1 MSSTSSDDGCWH
13 RGKLPLLA
21 LPVWI
26 LSSGGRSGPTGSHH
40 VSEALPILWLQQD
53 EKDGM
58 QHHWHVDHAVKSH
71 LSLYGGTHGHVSVLV
86 ASVSKLT
93 AVHLHQLVDVVG
105 SPAEEEE
112 AEEEN
117 HDEGGPAVGRV
128 QSWRSGSTELHQKGD
143 EGEADENGWHDEA
156 GDEESEK
163 HVGSVAHR
171 LQGNPCRRH

>member
-1 MSSTSSDDGCWH
+1 
-13 RGKLPLLA
+13 
-21 LPVWI
+21 
-26 LSSGGRSGPTGSHH
+26 
-40 VSEALPILWLQQD
+40 
-53 EKDGM
+53 M

-71 LSLYGGTHGHVSVLV
+71 LSLYGGTHRHVSVLV
-86 ASVSKLT
+86 ASVAKLT
-93 AVHLHQLVDVVG
+93 AVHLHQLVDIVG

-156 GDEESEK
+156 GDEEGEK
-163 HVGSVAHR
+163 HVGSVADR